1 MNYKKS
7 VFDRAIDEIMDMLY
21 TARNAHKER
30 QETDDRIKIEGELSH
45 ELNVEGI
52 ILTGH
57 EVMNTIKIKRYP
69 HDITNETASA
79 LRGKK
84 AKALLTPI
92 KEIMSND
99 YYSDIEFIVSP
110 LPPMPD
116 VDEDDEALEDRFI
129 RLDRERVEE
138 RLKQSKECPENLFEI
153 NKVQPRP
160 FRFFFTPDDIFI
172 TFCERNL
179 HPRYSVLFKEFHK
192 YNNER
197 IEITCEDLNYTD
209 LNKKHG
215 KIEHYEN
222 ELMNEGLMYLV
233 NKFCNKKYFVEKF
246 HLPEVLEKLM
256 IYGSHK
262 QADEEFSFEDFGNE
276 DDDIESVYYHEIYN
290 DFHNKFPMK
299 VIAQDFTKSV
309 IEKAFDTVQ
318 KRLDGFCLYNYND
331 EVTPKN
337 LMFDMNADIIKTV
350 FSEYCDENNIYDS
363 DLFKEQPTISKTKI
377 LDEAV
382 KTYQLLFSIY
392 YDIYHTQKIADNL
405 FTKVQ
410 GKTSGDDLAKVKP

>member
-1 MNYKKS
+1 MNTSQS

-30 QETDDRIKIEGELSH
+30 EETDMSIAIEGELDFG
-45 ELNVEGI
+45 LNVEGI

-69 HDITNETASA
+69 FDITNETVAA
-79 LRGKK
+79 KRGRK

-92 KEIMSND
+92 KEIMSNE

-110 LPPMPD
+110 LPPIPEL
-116 VDEDDEALEDRFI
+116 DEDDEDLEDRFI

-160 FRFFFTPDDIFI
+160 FKFCFTPDDIFI

-179 HPRYSVLFKEFHK
+179 NPKYSSLFKEFHRFNK
-192 YNNER
+192 ER
-197 IEITCEDLNYTD
+197 IEVTCEDLNFKD

-222 ELMNEGLMYLV
+222 PLMNEALMYLV
-233 NKFCNKKYFVEKF
+233 NKFCEKKYFVEKF

-262 QADEEFSFEDFGNE
+262 ENEDFEEFSMEDFGNE
-276 DDDIESVYYHEIYN
+276 EDDIESVYYHEVYN
-290 DFHNKFPMK
+290 DFHNKFLMK
-299 VIAQDFTKSV
+299 VNAQDFTKSV
-309 IEKAFDTVQ
+309 IEKAFDTV
-318 KRLDGFCLYNYND
+318 KEKPEGFCLYNYNY

-337 LMFDMNADIIKTV
+337 LMFDMNADIVKSV
-350 FSEYCDENNIYDS
+350 FNEYCDENDIYDN
-363 DLFKEQPTISKTKI
+363 DL
-377 LDEAV
+377 
-382 KTYQLLFSIY
+382 
-392 YDIYHTQKIADNL
+392 
-405 FTKVQ
+405 
-410 GKTSGDDLAKVKP
+410 